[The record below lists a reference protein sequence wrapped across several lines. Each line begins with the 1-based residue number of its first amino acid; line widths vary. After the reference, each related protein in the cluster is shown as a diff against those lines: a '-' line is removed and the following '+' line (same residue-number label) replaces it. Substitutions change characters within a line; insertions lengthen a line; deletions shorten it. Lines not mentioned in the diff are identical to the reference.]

1 MRNGVEQ
8 EGTCIIDGPSLRALS
23 WKRGEGANG
32 PELAAATG
40 VRGETEAN
48 FGAHSSTQGGQLSEP
63 QGCPRPRGRVT
74 WSLFGS

>member
-40 VRGETEAN
+40 VRG
-48 FGAHSSTQGGQLSEP
+48 GDRGQL
-63 QGCPRPRGRVT
+63 QCPLRHPG
-74 WSLFGS
+74 WAAE